1 MNKYLENKLK
11 NLLENTG
18 DMALKRRAGNIIGG
32 LDLKDGER
40 ILEVG
45 CGDGY
50 YLHLLSNLGVK
61 LYLTGTDHSRHDLER
76 ARKNLNDK
84 KIKLVYGDLMEK
96 LPFKNNLFDKIVMSE
111 VSEHLPDDVKGL
123 KEVFRVL
130 KKRGTL
136 CLTVPNHN
144 YPLFWDPLNWILEH
158 FINIHVKSG
167 FFAGLW
173 NQHERLYK
181 PQEIEKVTKKAG
193 FKIEEVK
200 SLTWWCLPFNHY
212 MVNLVARGLAA
223 GKFSKDTHLAL
234 SKYAKKVKKPLLLNL
249 AFRFVNTLDK
259 LNDVY
264 QPKNFGVSVFVK
276 AVK

>member
-1 MNKYLENKLK
+1 MDNNTPSISLYDTLAKEIIRGLEGKNKGILT
-11 NLLENTG
+11 NTG
-18 DMALKRRAGNIIGG
+18 FIDNNLSGITSGTYTLIGAEPG
-32 LDLKDGER
+32 TGKTSFIDE
-40 ILEVG
+40 I
-45 CGDGY
+45 
-50 YLHLLSNLGVK
+50 
-61 LYLTGTDHSRHDLER
+61 YLTSIYEYV
-76 ARKNLNDK
+76 KN
-84 KIKLVYGDLMEK
+84 
-96 LPFKNNLFDKIVMSE
+96 NNLFDKIVMSE